1 MLNISTN
8 SINERVKIDSFK
20 SYQSVKTS
28 SSNRLFIRWL
38 LSFFVA
44 FLIFLFLPWTQNIQ
58 SKGKVTVLRP
68 EHRPQTIHSALPG
81 RIEKWF
87 VQEGQAVKAGDTIV
101 FLSEIKDDYF
111 DPLLVERTEQQV
123 QAKSAAIGAYANKVT
138 ALGDQIGA
146 MRLELDFKEQQLRNK
161 VQQSLFKVASD
172 SIELVRAQLENVIAE
187 RQWRRADTLY
197 TQGIVSLKD
206 VEDKRVKLQE
216 TAAKLIASDNKL
228 LLSRNELVNARLELN
243 TVLYEYKQKI
253 AKAESDQFGTLS
265 DQLDAQATV
274 SKLSIQASNYA
285 RRTGLRFITAPQN
298 GIIAK
303 ALQVGIGETIKEG
316 AAIVSI
322 LPEDYELAVEI
333 YIRPMDFP
341 LIKPGKEVRFIFDGW
356 PAFIFSG
363 WPGASFG
370 TFQGEIVAID
380 NIISENGRYRLLVA
394 PGNKNKTWPE
404 ALRPG
409 SGANGIIMLSNVPLW
424 YELWRQLNGFPP
436 EYYDPKAEGSK
447 RFKWEAPIKSIK

>member
-1 MLNISTN
+1 MLNISNN

-20 SYQSVKTS
+20 SYQSVKIS
-28 SSNRLFIRWL
+28 NSNRLFIRWL

-172 SIELVRAQLENVIAE
+172 SIELVRAQLENIIAE
-187 RQWRRADTLY
+187 RQWKRADTLY
-197 TQGIVSLKD
+197 GQGIVSLKD

-216 TAAKLIASDNKL
+216 TTAKLIASDNKL

-274 SKLSIQASNYA
+274 SKLSIQASNYL
-285 RRTGLRFITAPQN
+285 RRTGLRFITAPQD

-322 LPEDYELAVEI
+322 LPADYELAVEI

-341 LIKPGKEVRFIFDGW
+341 LVKPGKEVRFIFDGW

-394 PGNKNKTWPE
+394 PGNKNKTWPK

>member
-1 MLNISTN
+1 MLNISNN
-8 SINERVKIDSFK
+8 SINERFEIESFDSYK
-20 SYQSVKTS
+20 RVKTS
-28 SSNRLFIRWL
+28 NSNRLFVRWL
-38 LSFFVA
+38 LSFFIA
-44 FLIFLFLPWTQNIQ
+44 FLVFLFLPWTQNIQ

-68 EHRPQTIHSALPG
+68 EHRPQTIHSTLPG

-111 DPLLVERTEQQV
+111 DPQLVPRTEQQV
-123 QAKSAAIGAYANKVT
+123 QAKSAAIGAYGKKIT
-138 ALGDQIGA
+138 ALGDQIRA

-172 SIELVRAQLENVIAE
+172 SIDLVRAQLENTIAE
-187 RQWRRADTLY
+187 RQWKRADTLY
-197 TQGIVSLKD
+197 RQGIVSLKD

-216 TAAKLIASDNKL
+216 TSAKRIGSENNL
-228 LLSRNELVNARLELN
+228 LVSRNELVNARLEL
-243 TVLYEYKQKI
+243 TTILYEYQQKI

-265 DQLDAQATV
+265 DQLDAEATV

-285 RRTGLRFITAPQN
+285 RRTGLRFITAPQD

-316 AAIVSI
+316 DAIVSI
-322 LPEDYELAVEI
+322 LPADYELAVEI
-333 YIRPMDFP
+333 YVRPMDFP

-394 PGNKNKTWPE
+394 PNSKNKSWPD

-409 SGANGIIMLSNVPLW
+409 SGANGIIMLNNVPLW